1 VWEGEEQWYKQQ
13 IQEDATLAKLVEWR
27 EQTRQWLEAWGILR
41 SRGEVK
47 PFPELLD
54 PAKHEPLQFVA
65 TDVLR
70 SYARHRE
77 LALVALLDD
86 WMLLWWWADP
96 SGKPQPLVSVM
107 TSRHWLQMSVTEG
120 VLRVKP
126 RLSSLHWDRR
136 ESRDEMSR
144 WIWRIVERGYI
155 TLEDAF
161 DVAHH
166 RLLAER
172 YMLSLVP
179 GHISFMPE
187 AFRPILPLL
196 KRWLREAAARPE
208 GELLLPLRELSPSQL
223 GQLERIVYN
232 HPRTGVVPQ
241 GELYVTAVHL
251 TGLPVPLPHAH
262 LPGGLPRDALL
273 HCTIEKIP
281 GVLAERSGVGVW
293 GRFSPTQW
301 LQRVFQNEGESEP
314 TLVEERERIQNS
326 LLLPVQR
333 EQIGLSVRF
342 SPTYELILLSR
353 VGFEAQGF
361 RPTQGLKPVRWE
373 QLPPEWLKPPN
384 PQEASEDP

>member
-13 IQEDATLAKLVEWR
+13 VQEDPTLAKLVEWR
-27 EQTRQWLEAWGILR
+27 EETRQWLQAWTILR

-126 RLSSLHWDRR
+126 RFSSLHWGRR
-136 ESRDEMSR
+136 ESREEMSR

-161 DVAHH
+161 DVANH

-208 GELLLPLRELSPSQL
+208 GELQLPLRELAPTQL
-223 GQLERIVYN
+223 QQLERIVYN

-262 LPGGLPRDALL
+262 LPDGLPRDAFL
-273 HCTIEKIP
+273 HCKLERTP
-281 GVLAERSGVGVW
+281 GVLSERSGVGVW

-326 LLLPVQR
+326 LILPVQR

-353 VGFEAQGF
+353 VGFEARGF
-361 RPTQGLKPVRWE
+361 RPKQGLKPVRWE